1 MPLLF
6 SYGTLQQED
15 VQRET
20 FGRVLV
26 GHADALTGFDL
37 TRSRDGRHANL
48 AFTGRAESRVPGMVF
63 EVTEAELV
71 EADGYEHPDG
81 YSRTQ
86 VTLARNFG
94 WCMILRPSFSIFIS
108 SFV

>member
-20 FGRVLV
+20 FDRVLV
-26 GHADALTGFDL
+26 GQPDALTGFEL
-37 TRSRDGRHANL
+37 SRSRDGRHATVKYNGKP
-48 AFTGRAESRVPGMVF
+48 TSRVEGTVY
-63 EVTEAELV
+63 EVTDAELV
-71 EADGYEHPDG
+71 EADGYEQPDG

-86 VTLARNFG
+86 VTLASG
-94 WCMILRPSFSIFIS
+94 KPAWVFSEDPMDGR
-108 SFV
+108 